1 MKGMMAVVAVL
12 AMLGASVA
20 LAGLA
25 SAGQPRSL
33 VPVVETGSTDRL
45 GGGDWISVR
54 AGDARVGVVY
64 GTVGHPNKLYV
75 FAEYKRF
82 LGGADIYDSRGNYLQ
97 TRGIPVYVVFGQ
109 SFDHLIEFQD
119 TNNDSLFNLYR
130 YGRNDTTAGD
140 QPVKATGLVRAW
152 TATVPSVEPAGNT
165 TYVNFTVGT
174 PDLPYDLVWDGAT
187 SLPRRGTPADGAL
200 DRLNFTFHLKVDV
213 REVSGEVPWFRVSVS
228 DGTAR
233 TISDVLYEGT
243 RNYSGSAVAMGAKY
257 DHLIEGWDF
266 AAPTNLLALET
277 RAFLGRAVHS
287 RRVPLGGDGQR
298 HVPPA
303 GERHDCARPPAPHS
317 RLRILQRRVGPG
329 DGHRGPPRVAERR
342 DGRWA
347 RGDDAVPGPGR
358 GAVPR
363 RL

>member
-1 MKGMMAVVAVL
+1 
-12 AMLGASVA
+12 
-20 LAGLA
+20 
-25 SAGQPRSL
+25 
-33 VPVVETGSTDRL
+33 
-45 GGGDWISVR
+45 
-54 AGDARVGVVY
+54 
-64 GTVGHPNKLYV
+64 
-75 FAEYKRF
+75 
-82 LGGADIYDSRGNYLQ
+82 LQ

-109 SFDHLIEFQD
+109 SFDHLLEFQD

-174 PDLPYDLVWDGAT
+174 PDLPRPLRGNAQLQRVRGGDGREVRSPDRGVGLRGT
-187 SLPRRGTPADGAL
+187 HQPPRPRDQSLPRLLRTGA
-200 DRLNFTFHLKVDV
+200 
-213 REVSGEVPWFRVSVS
+213 
-228 DGTAR
+228 
-233 TISDVLYEGT
+233 
-243 RNYSGSAVAMGAKY
+243 
-257 DHLIEGWDF
+257 
-266 AAPTNLLALET
+266 
-277 RAFLGRAVHS
+277 GRAVHS

-303 GERHDCARPPAPHS
+303 GERHDGARPPAPHS